1 MKTHNIQNIVIIG
14 AGNVATHLAIAFQQ
28 RKKTVLQIIS
38 RSETSAKTLAEKVKC
53 SYSTNINDCNP
64 DADLYLI
71 SVTDDSIKE
80 IVNDF
85 PHSNKFMAHTSG
97 SVSMDFLNGITND
110 YGVFYPL
117 QTFSKNIELDYS
129 KIPFCIEASN
139 ENNINILLQ
148 LAGEI
153 SENTYRINF
162 NQRQILHLA
171 AVFACNF
178 SNHMY
183 SIAYNILKKENITF
197 DILKPLIK
205 ETARKIEQTIPK
217 DAQTGPAVRNDEATI
232 LKHIEKLK
240 MFEDYQKLYTFM
252 TQSIQ
257 KEKKE

>member
-1 MKTHNIQNIVIIG
+1 MQPHKIQNIVIIG
-14 AGNVATHLAIAFQQ
+14 AGNVATHLATAF
-28 RKKTVLQIIS
+28 KKHNKTVLQIIS
-38 RSETSAKTLAEKVKC
+38 RSESSAKTLAEKIQC
-53 SYSTNINDCNP
+53 SYSTNIKDCNP
-64 DADLYLI
+64 NADLYLI
-71 SVTDDSIKE
+71 SVTDNSIKN
-80 IVNDF
+80 IVNEF
-85 PHSNKFMAHTSG
+85 PHRNKFIVHTSG
-97 SVSMDFLNGITND
+97 SVAMDLFNDITND

-129 KIPFCIEASN
+129 QIPFCIEAN
-139 ENNINILLQ
+139 TEQNIYFLLQ

-153 SENTYRINF
+153 SENTYRIDF
-162 NQRQILHLA
+162 KQRQTLHLA

-178 SNHMY
+178 SNHLY
-183 SIAYNILKKENITF
+183 SIAYNILEKENITF

-205 ETARKIEQTIPK
+205 ETARKIEQTKPR

-232 LKHIEKLK
+232 LKHIEKLN